1 MKINENDIVFL
12 RSELNKFIS
21 GKRLTH
27 SLAVE
32 EEAAHLG
39 KLFKLSESTV
49 NKLRVCAI
57 LHDIT
62 KEKST
67 EEQIALCEG
76 FGHKVSA
83 EDVNSP
89 KVFHSVTGAYL
100 AKKLYGNYV
109 CRTVFNGIKYHT
121 TGRENMT
128 LFEKLVYLAD
138 YIEPT
143 RTFDDCVKLR
153 EYFYS
158 AKEFTIEHL
167 NATLL
172 LSYDMTIKNLL
183 DENKCVHSATIKARN
198 YLIFERNNI

>member
-1 MKINENDIVFL
+1 MKITEKDLEFL
-12 RSELNKFIS
+12 RSELSKFIS

-32 EEAAHLG
+32 KEAENLG
-39 KLFKLSESTV
+39 KLFKMSASTV
-49 NKLRVCAI
+49 RKLRACAI

-67 EEQIALCEG
+67 AEQIALCDR
-76 FGHKVSA
+76 FGYKVSI
-83 EDVNSP
+83 EDINSP

-100 AKKLYGNYV
+100 AKELYGNYV
-109 CRTVFNGIKYHT
+109 CKTVFNGIKYHT
-121 TGRENMT
+121 TGREKMS
-128 LFEKLVYLAD
+128 LFEKLIYLAD

-143 RTFDDCVKLR
+143 RTFEDCVKLR

-158 AKEFTIEHL
+158 AKEFTLEHL
-167 NATLL
+167 NSTLL

-183 DENKCVHSATIKARN
+183 DENMCVHSATVKARN
-198 YLIFERNNI
+198 YLIFERNSL

>member
-1 MKINENDIVFL
+1 MKITEKDLEFL

-32 EEAAHLG
+32 KEAENLG
-39 KLFKLSESTV
+39 KLFKMSKDTV
-49 NKLRVCAI
+49 NKLRACAI

-67 EEQIALCEG
+67 PEQIALCEE
-76 FGHKVSA
+76 FGYKVSI
-83 EDVNSP
+83 EDINSP

-109 CRTVFNGIKYHT
+109 CKTVFNGIKYHT
-121 TGRENMT
+121 TGREKMT
-128 LFEKLVYLAD
+128 LFEKLIYLAD

-143 RTFDDCVKLR
+143 RTFEDCVKLR
-153 EYFYS
+153 EYFYNTT
-158 AKEFTIEHL
+158 EFTEEHL
-167 NATLL
+167 NDTLL

-183 DENKCVHSATIKARN
+183 DENMCVHSATVKARN
-198 YLIFERNNI
+198 YLIFERNSL

>member
-1 MKINENDIVFL
+1 MKITEKDLEFL
-12 RSELNKFIS
+12 RTELSKFIS

-32 EEAAHLG
+32 KEAENLG
-39 KLFKLSESTV
+39 KLFKLPKNTV
-49 NKLRVCAI
+49 NQLRACAI

-67 EEQIALCEG
+67 AEQIALCEE
-76 FGHKVSA
+76 FGYKVSI

-89 KVFHSVTGAYL
+89 KVFHSVTGAFL
-100 AKKLYGNYV
+100 AKKLYGSYV
-109 CRTVFNGIKYHT
+109 CKTVYNGIKYHT
-121 TGRENMT
+121 TGREKMT
-128 LFEKLVYLAD
+128 LFEKLIYLAD

-158 AKEFTIEHL
+158 AQDFTLEHL
-167 NATLL
+167 NNTLL
-172 LSYDMTIKNLL
+172 LSYDMTIRNLL
-183 DENKCVHSATIKARN
+183 DENMCVHSATIKARN
-198 YLIFERNNI
+198 YLIFERNSL

>member
-1 MKINENDIVFL
+1 MKITEKDITFL

-32 EEAAHLG
+32 EEAARLG
-39 KLFKLSESTV
+39 ELFGLAKQTV
-49 NKLRVCAI
+49 FKLRVCAI

-62 KEKST
+62 KEKGT
-67 EEQIALCEG
+67 EEQIALCNE
-76 FGHKVSA
+76 FGLKVSA
-83 EDVNSP
+83 EDISSP
-89 KVFHSVTGAYL
+89 KVFHSVTGAHL

-153 EYFYS
+153 EYFYNTSEFS
-158 AKEFTIEHL
+158 AEHL

-172 LSYDMTIKNLL
+172 LSYDMTIRNLI
-183 DENKCVHSATIKARN
+183 EEEKCVHSATIKARN
-198 YLIFERNNI
+198 YLIFERNKI

>member
-1 MKINENDIVFL
+1 MKINKNDTDFL
-12 RSELNKFIS
+12 RLELNKFIS

-32 EEAAHLG
+32 EEATRLG
-39 KLFKLSESTV
+39 ELFGLNETTI
-49 NKLRVCAI
+49 NKLRICAI

-67 EEQIALCEG
+67 DEHIALCNE
-76 FGHKVSA
+76 FGYKLSD
-83 EDVNSP
+83 EDIRSP
-89 KVFHSVTGAYL
+89 KVFHSVTGAFL
-100 AKKLYGNYV
+100 AKKLYGKYV
-109 CRTVFNGIKYHT
+109 CRTIFNGIKYHT

-128 LFEKLVYLAD
+128 LFEKLIYLAD

-153 EYFYS
+153 EFFYTTD
-158 AKEFTIEHL
+158 KFTEEHL
-167 NATLL
+167 NDTLI

-183 DENKCVHSATIKARN
+183 DEEKCVHSATIKARN
-198 YLIFERNNI
+198 YLICERNDK

>member
-1 MKINENDIVFL
+1 MKITENDLEFL
-12 RSELNKFIS
+12 RSELSKFIS

-32 EEAAHLG
+32 KEAENLG
-39 KLFKLSESTV
+39 KLFKMSADTV
-49 NKLRVCAI
+49 RKLRACAI

-67 EEQIALCEG
+67 DEQISLCGE
-76 FGHKVSA
+76 FGHTVSV
-83 EDVNSP
+83 EDINSP

-100 AKKLYGNYV
+100 ARKLYGKYV

-121 TGRENMT
+121 TGREKMT
-128 LFEKLVYLAD
+128 LFEKLIYLAD

-143 RTFDDCVKLR
+143 RTFEDCVKLR
-153 EYFYS
+153 EYFYNTE
-158 AKEFTIEHL
+158 EFTEEHL
-167 NATLL
+167 NDTLL

-183 DENKCVHSATIKARN
+183 DEQMCVHSATVKARN
-198 YLIFERNNI
+198 YLIFERNSF